1 MALQQ
6 LQESFH
12 DIILHIKKSNK
23 YKFYQEEFERSRAL
37 PDSIT
42 GLETS
47 HMNEKKERS
56 ELAKATSKLNS
67 ESTNPWQKA
76 QQEKKKGIGTP

>member
-1 MALQQ
+1 M
-6 LQESFH
+6 
-12 DIILHIKKSNK
+12 
-23 YKFYQEEFERSRAL
+23 YKFYQEEFERSRTL

-76 QQEKKKGIGTP
+76 QQEKLMNILETQVKITKIYRILVNLEMP

>member
-1 MALQQ
+1 MHCR
-6 LQESFH
+6 SVCNF
-12 DIILHIKKSNK
+12 
-23 YKFYQEEFERSRAL
+23 YKAGIQ